1 MAQAILIAVLELLAG
16 LGVFLTAMKLLTNNV
31 ESLAGDK
38 IKGMF
43 AKISKSKF
51 VGVGIGTATTAIVQS
66 SSAVT
71 VMVIGFVNAGIMSLT
86 QATTIIYGANIGTT
100 ITAQLVALGM
110 LGTGSISMN
119 AIFGAFAGLG
129 AFILIFAQNDKL
141 KRIGGLTAGFGMLF
155 VGLSLMSS
163 SMSALAQSPQLSMFL
178 STLSNPLLLLF
189 AGVLVTAVLQ
199 SSSAMTGLVLTMV
212 FGGLLTLNQGI
223 YLTFGSNIGTCVTAL
238 IACIGSNTNAKRTAL
253 IHMLF
258 NVIGVVLFMLIGLFL
273 KLGGLSFASLLET
286 MFPNVVTT
294 QLAMMHTIFNVVSV
308 LIMLPFTNLL
318 VKITKKIMPE
328 KQISDAE
335 EKPRLNY
342 INDIYLVT
350 PPIAI
355 AQIKNEVL
363 YMSDVAMKNFNR
375 SIDAIVKL
383 DFTEK
388 KKFEKDEELLN
399 FMNREIIKFLVKLSK
414 RENSTL
420 DAEFIGTI
428 YHAISD
434 LERIGDYAENIFEY
448 AEKLFKEQ
456 SFFSEDALQE
466 IYELRTLINNLYN
479 ATMAIFKETDLK
491 YLEEAR
497 EYENKI
503 DILAEKMGENHVRR
517 LEEDLC
523 TPDTG
528 ALYLSLASN
537 SERVADHILNI
548 AEGVK
553 SYAKKPK
560 TSANPQ
566 ISK

>member
-1 MAQAILIAVLELLAG
+1 
-16 LGVFLTAMKLLTNNV
+16 
-31 ESLAGDK
+31 
-38 IKGMF
+38 
-43 AKISKSKF
+43 
-51 VGVGIGTATTAIVQS
+51 
-66 SSAVT
+66 
-71 VMVIGFVNAGIMSLT
+71 
-86 QATTIIYGANIGTT
+86 
-100 ITAQLVALGM
+100 
-110 LGTGSISMN
+110 
-119 AIFGAFAGLG
+119 
-129 AFILIFAQNDKL
+129 
-141 KRIGGLTAGFGMLF
+141 
-155 VGLSLMSS
+155 
-163 SMSALAQSPQLSMFL
+163 
-178 STLSNPLLLLF
+178 
-189 AGVLVTAVLQ
+189 
-199 SSSAMTGLVLTMV
+199 
-212 FGGLLTLNQGI
+212 
-223 YLTFGSNIGTCVTAL
+223 
-238 IACIGSNTNAKRTAL
+238 
-253 IHMLF
+253 
-258 NVIGVVLFMLIGLFL
+258 
-273 KLGGLSFASLLET
+273 
-286 MFPNVVTT
+286 
-294 QLAMMHTIFNVVSV
+294 
-308 LIMLPFTNLL
+308 
-318 VKITKKIMPE
+318 
-328 KQISDAE
+328 
-335 EKPRLNY
+335 
-342 INDIYLVT
+342 
-350 PPIAI
+350 
-355 AQIKNEVL
+355 
-363 YMSDVAMKNFNR
+363 
-375 SIDAIVKL
+375 
-383 DFTEK
+383 
-388 KKFEKDEELLN
+388 
-399 FMNREIIKFLVKLSK
+399 LVKLSK

-479 ATMAIFKETDLK
+479 STMAIFKETDLK